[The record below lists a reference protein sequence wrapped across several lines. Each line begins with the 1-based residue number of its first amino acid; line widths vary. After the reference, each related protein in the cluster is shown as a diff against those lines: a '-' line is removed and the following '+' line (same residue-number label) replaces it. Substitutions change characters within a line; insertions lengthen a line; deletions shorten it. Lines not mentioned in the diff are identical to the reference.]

1 MGFSGVLGLV
11 FQSPGPMI
19 PHTPLRWYGVL
30 IALAV
35 VIGLTL
41 SSRLARWRDLD
52 PVLISDLLPL
62 LAIAALAAARIYYV
76 AFEWERYRDAWTR
89 LFGVIPIPRAVAF
102 WEGGIAIHGG
112 MVGALLAVWVFSR
125 LRQQPFW
132 DLLDVLAPS
141 LALGQAIGRW
151 GNFFNSEAF
160 GVPVPADFPI
170 SVKIPPALVD
180 PQVLL
185 SSPGASHF
193 HATFFY
199 ESLWNLAVFGV
210 LMGLLLRCR
219 RGGLKLPA
227 GALTC
232 TYAIAYGLGRFW
244 IEGLRTDP
252 LCLFSSPPFCE
263 GGLRIAQ
270 VMSGAMIVLGSL
282 GLAWLY
288 SLRRPLPGSGRPRS

>member
-1 MGFSGVLGLV
+1 MELSGVLGLV

-41 SSRLARWRDLD
+41 SSRLARWRGLD

-62 LAIAALAAARIYYV
+62 LAIAALVAARIYYV
-76 AFEWERYRDAWTR
+76 VFEWERYRDAWTR

-160 GVPVPADFPI
+160 GVPVPADFPV

-199 ESLWNLAVFGV
+199 ESIWNLAVFGV
-210 LMGLLLRCR
+210 LTGLLLRCR
-219 RGGLKLPA
+219 RGGFQLPV

-288 SLRRPLPGSGRPRS
+288 GLRRPLPGSGRPTS

>member
-1 MGFSGVLGLV
+1 
-11 FQSPGPMI
+11 MI

-30 IALAV
+30 IAVAV
-35 VIGLTL
+35 ITGLTL
-41 SSRLARWRDLD
+41 SSRLARWRGLD
-52 PVLISDLLPL
+52 PLLISDLLPA
-62 LAIAALAAARIYYV
+62 LAITAVVAARIYYV
-76 AFEWERYRDAWTR
+76 AFEWERYRSAWTR
-89 LFGVIPIPRAVAF
+89 LFGLIPIPRAFAL
-102 WEGGIAIHGG
+102 WEGGIAIHGA
-112 MVGALLAVWVFSR
+112 MVGGVLAVLVFSR
-125 LRQQPFW
+125 LRQQSFW
-132 DLLDVLAPS
+132 DLLDVLVPS

-160 GVPVPADFPI
+160 GHPVPVDFPV
-170 SVKIPPALVD
+170 SVKIPQVLVD

-185 SSPGASHF
+185 ANPEASHF

-232 TYAIAYGLGRFW
+232 TYAIAYSLGRFW

-252 LCLFSSPPFCE
+252 LCLFSNPPFCE

-270 VMSGAMIVLGSL
+270 VMSGGMIVLGGL
-282 GLAWLY
+282 GLVWLY
-288 SLRRPLPGSGRPRS
+288 GLRGPLPGSGPRS

>member
-1 MGFSGVLGLV
+1 MGPLGVLGLV

-30 IALAV
+30 IAVAV
-35 VIGLTL
+35 ITGLTL
-41 SSRLARWRDLD
+41 SSRLARWRGLD
-52 PVLISDLLPL
+52 PLLISDLLPA
-62 LAIAALAAARIYYV
+62 LAITAVVAARIYYV
-76 AFEWERYRDAWTR
+76 AFEWERYRNAWTR
-89 LFGVIPIPRAVAF
+89 LFGLIPIPRAFAL
-102 WEGGIAIHGG
+102 WEGGIAIHGAMLG
-112 MVGALLAVWVFSR
+112 GVLAVLVFSR

-132 DLLDVLAPS
+132 DLLDVLVPS

-160 GVPVPADFPI
+160 GHPVPVDFPV
-170 SVKIPPALVD
+170 SVKIPQVLVD

-185 SSPGASHF
+185 ANPEASHF

-232 TYAIAYGLGRFW
+232 TYAITYSLGRFW

-252 LCLFSSPPFCE
+252 LCLFSNPPFCE

-270 VMSGAMIVLGSL
+270 VMSGGMVVLGGL
-282 GLAWLY
+282 GLVWLY
-288 SLRRPLPGSGRPRS
+288 GLRGPLPGSGPRS

>member
-1 MGFSGVLGLV
+1 MGPPDVLGLV

-35 VIGLTL
+35 VIGLTI
-41 SSRLARWRDLD
+41 STRLARWRGLD
-52 PVLISDLLPL
+52 PLLISDLLPV
-62 LAIAALAAARIYYV
+62 LAIAAVVAARIYYV
-76 AFEWERYRDAWTR
+76 AFEWERYHGAWTP
-89 LFGVIPIPRAVAF
+89 LFGIIPIPRAFAV
-102 WEGGIAIHGG
+102 WEGGIAIHGA
-112 MVGALLAVWVFSR
+112 MVGGLLAVWVFSR
-125 LRQQPFW
+125 LRRQPFW

-160 GVPVPADFPI
+160 GLPVPADFPV
-170 SVKIPPALVD
+170 SVRIPPSLVD

-232 TYAIAYGLGRFW
+232 IYAIAYSLGRFW

-270 VMSGAMIVLGSL
+270 MVSLVMVVLGSL

-288 SLRRPLPGSGRPRS
+288 GLRRPLPGSSGPTS

>member
-1 MGFSGVLGLV
+1 
-11 FQSPGPMI
+11 MI

-30 IALAV
+30 IAVAV

-41 SSRLARWRDLD
+41 SSRLARWRGLD
-52 PVLISDLLPL
+52 PLLISDLLPV
-62 LAIAALAAARIYYV
+62 LAIAAVVAARIYYV

-89 LFGVIPIPRAVAF
+89 LFGVIPIPRALAL
-102 WEGGIAIHGG
+102 WEGGIAIHGA
-112 MVGALLAVWVFSR
+112 MVGGLVAVLVFSR
-125 LRQQPFW
+125 LRRQSFW
-132 DLLDVLAPS
+132 TLLDVLVPS

-160 GVPVPADFPI
+160 GMPVPGDFPL
-170 SVKIPPALVD
+170 SVRIPQALVD

-185 SSPGASHF
+185 AHPEATRF

-199 ESLWNLAVFGV
+199 ESLWNLAVFAV
-210 LMGLLLRCR
+210 LMGLLLGWR
-219 RGGLKLPA
+219 RAGLKLPA

-232 TYAIAYGLGRFW
+232 IYAMAYSLGRFW

-270 VMSGAMIVLGSL
+270 VVSGGMIVLGSL

-288 SLRRPLPGSGRPRS
+288 GLRRPLPGSGPTS

>member
-11 FQSPGPMI
+11 FQSPGPTI

-41 SSRLARWRDLD
+41 SSRLARRRGLD
-52 PVLISDLLPL
+52 PLLISDLLPL
-62 LAIAALAAARIYYV
+62 LAVAALVAARVYYV

-141 LALGQAIGRW
+141 VALGQAIGRW

-185 SSPGASHF
+185 GNPGATHF

-199 ESLWNLAVFGV
+199 ESLWNLVVFAV

-219 RGGLKLPA
+219 RGGFQLPP

-270 VMSGAMIVLGSL
+270 VMSGAMVVLGSL

-288 SLRRPLPGSGRPRS
+288 GLRRPLPGSERSTS

>member
-1 MGFSGVLGLV
+1 MGLSGVLGLV

-19 PHTPLRWYGVL
+19 PYTPLRWYGLL

-35 VIGLTL
+35 VIGLTI
-41 SSRLARWRDLD
+41 SSRLARWRGLD
-52 PVLISDLLPL
+52 PLLISNLLPAM
-62 LAIAALAAARIYYV
+62 AITAAVGARIYYV
-76 AFEWERYRDAWTR
+76 AFEWERYRNAWTQ
-89 LFGVIPIPRAVAF
+89 LFGVIPIPRAIAL

-112 MVGALLAVWVFSR
+112 MLGALLAVFVFSR

-132 DLLDVLAPS
+132 DLLDVLVPS

-160 GVPVPADFPI
+160 GGPVPADFPI
-170 SVKIPPALVD
+170 SVKIPQALVD

-185 SSPGASHF
+185 SNPGASHF

-210 LMGLLLRCR
+210 LMSLLLRCR
-219 RGGLKLPA
+219 RGRLRLPS

-232 TYAIAYGLGRFW
+232 IYSITYSLGRFW

-252 LCLFSSPPFCE
+252 LCLFSNPPFCE

-270 VMSGAMIVLGSL
+270 VVSGGMIVLGCL

-288 SLRRPLPGSGRPRS
+288 GLRRPLPGSGPAS

>member
-1 MGFSGVLGLV
+1 MGPLGVLGLV
-11 FQSPGPMI
+11 FQSPGETI
-19 PHTPLRWYGVL
+19 LGPLRWYGVL

-35 VIGLTL
+35 VIGLTI
-41 SSRLARWRDLD
+41 SSRLARWRGLD
-52 PVLISDLLPL
+52 PLLISDLLPV
-62 LAIAALAAARIYYV
+62 LAIAAVVAARIYYV
-76 AFEWERYRDAWTR
+76 AFEWERYNGAWTR
-89 LFGVIPIPRAVAF
+89 LFGVIPIPRAFAV
-102 WEGGIAIHGG
+102 WEGGIAIHGA
-112 MVGALLAVWVFSR
+112 MVGGLLAVWVFSR

-160 GVPVPADFPI
+160 GLPVPADFPV

-185 SSPGASHF
+185 AQPDASHF

-210 LMGLLLRCR
+210 LMAVLLRCR
-219 RGGLKLPA
+219 RDQLRLPA

-232 TYAIAYGLGRFW
+232 IYAVAYGLGRFW

-270 VMSGAMIVLGSL
+270 VMSGVMIVLGSV

-288 SLRRPLPGSGRPRS
+288 GLRRPLPGSEPTS

>member
-19 PHTPLRWYGVL
+19 PYTPLRWYGVL

-35 VIGLTL
+35 VVGLTL
-41 SSRLARWRDLD
+41 SSRLARWRGLD
-52 PVLISDLLPL
+52 PGLISDLLPV
-62 LAIAALAAARIYYV
+62 LAIAALVAARIYYV
-76 AFEWERYRDAWTR
+76 AFEWERYRDVWTR
-89 LFGVIPIPRAVAF
+89 LFGVIPLPRAVAF

-112 MVGALLAVWVFSR
+112 MVGALLAVLVFSR
-125 LRQQPFW
+125 LRRQPFW
-132 DLLDVLAPS
+132 TLLDVLVPS
-141 LALGQAIGRW
+141 LSLGQAIGRW

-160 GVPVPADFPI
+160 GVPVPADFPV
-170 SVKIPPALVD
+170 SVKIPQTLVD
-180 PQVLL
+180 PQVLIA
-185 SSPGASHF
+185 SPGASHF

-210 LMGLLLRCR
+210 LMGLLLCCR
-219 RGGLKLPA
+219 RGRLKLPA

-232 TYAIAYGLGRFW
+232 LYAVAYSLGRFW

-252 LCLFSSPPFCE
+252 LCLFSDPPFCE

-270 VMSGAMIVLGSL
+270 MVSLVMIALGGL

-288 SLRRPLPGSGRPRS
+288 GLRRPLPGSGPAS

>member
-1 MGFSGVLGLV
+1 MGPLGVLGLV

-30 IALAV
+30 IAVAV
-35 VIGLTL
+35 ITGLTL
-41 SSRLARWRDLD
+41 SSRLARWRGLD
-52 PVLISDLLPL
+52 PLLISDLLPA
-62 LAIAALAAARIYYV
+62 LAITAVVAARIYYV
-76 AFEWERYRDAWTR
+76 AFEWERYRSAWTR
-89 LFGVIPIPRAVAF
+89 LFGLIPIPRAFAL
-102 WEGGIAIHGG
+102 WEGGIAIHGA
-112 MVGALLAVWVFSR
+112 MVGGVLAVLVFSR
-125 LRQQPFW
+125 LRQQSFW
-132 DLLDVLAPS
+132 DLLDVLVPS

-160 GVPVPADFPI
+160 GHPVPVDFPV
-170 SVKIPPALVD
+170 SVKIPQVLVD

-185 SSPGASHF
+185 ANPEASHF

-232 TYAIAYGLGRFW
+232 TYAIAYSLGRFW

-252 LCLFSSPPFCE
+252 LCLFSNPPFCE

-270 VMSGAMIVLGSL
+270 VMSGGMIVLGGL
-282 GLAWLY
+282 GLVWLY
-288 SLRRPLPGSGRPRS
+288 GLRGPLPGSGPRS

>member
-1 MGFSGVLGLV
+1 MELSGVLGLV

-41 SSRLARWRDLD
+41 SSRLARWRGLD

-62 LAIAALAAARIYYV
+62 LAIAALVAARIYYV
-76 AFEWERYRDAWTR
+76 VFEWERYRDAWTR

-132 DLLDVLAPS
+132 ELLDVLAPS

-160 GVPVPADFPI
+160 GVPVRADFPV

-210 LMGLLLRCR
+210 LTGLLLRCR
-219 RGGLKLPA
+219 RGGFQLPV

-232 TYAIAYGLGRFW
+232 TYAITYGLGRFW

-288 SLRRPLPGSGRPRS
+288 GLRRPLPGSGRPTS

>member
-1 MGFSGVLGLV
+1 MELSGVLGLV

-41 SSRLARWRDLD
+41 SSRLARWRGLD

-62 LAIAALAAARIYYV
+62 LAIAALVAARIYYV
-76 AFEWERYRDAWTR
+76 VFEWERYRDAWTR

-160 GVPVPADFPI
+160 GVPVPADFPV

-210 LMGLLLRCR
+210 LTGLLLRCR
-219 RGGLKLPA
+219 RGGFQLPV

-232 TYAIAYGLGRFW
+232 TYAITYGLGRFW

-288 SLRRPLPGSGRPRS
+288 GLRRPLPGSGRPTS

>member
-1 MGFSGVLGLV
+1 
-11 FQSPGPMI
+11 MI

-30 IALAV
+30 IAVAV
-35 VIGLTL
+35 ITGLTL
-41 SSRLARWRDLD
+41 SSRLARWRGLD
-52 PVLISDLLPL
+52 PLLISDLLPA
-62 LAIAALAAARIYYV
+62 LAITAVVAARIYYV
-76 AFEWERYRDAWTR
+76 AFEWERYRNAWTR
-89 LFGVIPIPRAVAF
+89 LFGLIPIPRAFAL
-102 WEGGIAIHGG
+102 WEGGIAIHGA
-112 MVGALLAVWVFSR
+112 MVGGVLAVLVFSR

-132 DLLDVLAPS
+132 DLLDVLVPS

-160 GVPVPADFPI
+160 GHPVPVDFPV
-170 SVKIPPALVD
+170 SVKIPQVLVD

-185 SSPGASHF
+185 ANPEASHF

-219 RGGLKLPA
+219 RSGLKLPA

-232 TYAIAYGLGRFW
+232 TYAIAYSLGRFW

-252 LCLFSSPPFCE
+252 LCLFSNPPFCE

-270 VMSGAMIVLGSL
+270 VMSGGMIVLGGL
-282 GLAWLY
+282 GLVWLY
-288 SLRRPLPGSGRPRS
+288 GLRGPLPGSGPRS

>member
-1 MGFSGVLGLV
+1 MGMPGVLALV
-11 FQSPGPMI
+11 FQSPGPFI

-35 VIGLTL
+35 TIGLVL
-41 SSRLARWRDLD
+41 SSRLARWRGLD
-52 PVLISDLLPL
+52 PLLISDLLPV
-62 LAIAALAAARIYYV
+62 LAIAAAVAARIYYV
-76 AFEWERYRDAWTR
+76 AFEWDRYRGAWTQ
-89 LFGVIPIPRAVAF
+89 LFGIIPLPRALAI
-102 WEGGIAIHGG
+102 WEGGIAIHGA
-112 MVGALLAVWVFSR
+112 MVGGILAVLVFAR

-132 DLLDVLAPS
+132 SILDVLVPS
-141 LALGQAIGRW
+141 LAIGQAIGRW

-160 GVPVPADFPI
+160 GGPVPEDFPL
-170 SVKIPPALVD
+170 SVKIPPPLVD

-185 SSPGASHF
+185 SHPGASHF

-199 ESLWNLAVFGV
+199 EFLWNLAVFAL
-210 LMGLLLRCR
+210 LMGLLLGSR
-219 RGGLKLPA
+219 RGLLTLPP

-232 TYAIAYGLGRFW
+232 IYALSYSLGRFW

-270 VMSGAMIVLGSL
+270 VVSGVMIVLGGL

-288 SLRRPLPGSGRPRS
+288 GLGRPLPGSGSTR

>member
-1 MGFSGVLGLV
+1 MGPLGVLGLV

-30 IALAV
+30 IAVAV
-35 VIGLTL
+35 ITGLTL
-41 SSRLARWRDLD
+41 SSRLARWRGLD
-52 PVLISDLLPL
+52 PLLISDLLPA
-62 LAIAALAAARIYYV
+62 LAITAVVAARIYYV
-76 AFEWERYRDAWTR
+76 AFEWERYRNAWTR
-89 LFGVIPIPRAVAF
+89 LFGLIPIPRAFAL
-102 WEGGIAIHGG
+102 WEGGIAIHGA
-112 MVGALLAVWVFSR
+112 MVGGVLAVLVFSR

-132 DLLDVLAPS
+132 DLLDVLVPS

-160 GVPVPADFPI
+160 GHPVPVDFPV
-170 SVKIPPALVD
+170 SVKIPQVLVD

-185 SSPGASHF
+185 ANPEASHF

-219 RGGLKLPA
+219 RSGLKLPA

-232 TYAIAYGLGRFW
+232 TYAIAYSLGRFW

-252 LCLFSSPPFCE
+252 LCLFSNPPFCE

-270 VMSGAMIVLGSL
+270 VMSGGMIVLGGL
-282 GLAWLY
+282 GLVWLY
-288 SLRRPLPGSGRPRS
+288 GLRGPLPGSGPRS

>member
-1 MGFSGVLGLV
+1 MELLGVLGLV

-30 IALAV
+30 IAMAV
-35 VIGLTL
+35 VIGLAI
-41 SSRLARWRDLD
+41 SSRLARWRGLD
-52 PVLISDLLPL
+52 PLLISDLLPV
-62 LAIAALAAARIYYV
+62 LAIASVVAARIYYV
-76 AFEWERYRDAWTR
+76 AFEWERYRTAWTR
-89 LFGVIPIPRAVAF
+89 LFGVIPIPRAFAL
-102 WEGGIAIHGG
+102 WEGGIAIHGA
-112 MVGALLAVWVFSR
+112 MVGAFLAVLVFAR

-132 DLLDVLAPS
+132 NLLDVLAPS

-160 GVPVPADFPI
+160 GLPVPADFPI
-170 SVKIPPALVD
+170 SVKISPTLVD

-185 SSPGASHF
+185 NQPGASHF

-219 RGGLKLPA
+219 RGRLKLPA

-232 TYAIAYGLGRFW
+232 IYAIAYSLGRVW

-263 GGLRIAQ
+263 GGVRIAQ
-270 VMSGAMIVLGSL
+270 VMSGGMIVLGGL

-288 SLRRPLPGSGRPRS
+288 GLRRPLPGSKGLTS

>member
-1 MGFSGVLGLV
+1 MGFTDVLGLV

-35 VIGLTL
+35 VVGLAL
-41 SSRLARWRDLD
+41 SSRLARWRGLD

-62 LAIAALAAARIYYV
+62 LAVAALLAARIYYV

-125 LRQQPFW
+125 LRRQPFW
-132 DLLDVLAPS
+132 TLLDVLAPS

-160 GVPVPADFPI
+160 GVPVPADFPV

-185 SSPGASHF
+185 NSPGASHF

-199 ESLWNLAVFGV
+199 ESVWNLMVFAV

-219 RGGLKLPA
+219 RGGFPLPA
-227 GALTC
+227 GAPTC
-232 TYAIAYGLGRFW
+232 AYAVAYGLGRFW

-270 VMSGAMIVLGSL
+270 VMSGAMILLGSL

-288 SLRRPLPGSGRPRS
+288 GLRRPLPGSGPAS

>member
-1 MGFSGVLGLV
+1 
-11 FQSPGPMI
+11 MI

-30 IALAV
+30 IAVAV
-35 VIGLTL
+35 ITGLTL
-41 SSRLARWRDLD
+41 SSRLARWRGLD
-52 PVLISDLLPL
+52 PLLISDLLPA
-62 LAIAALAAARIYYV
+62 LAITAVVAARIYYV
-76 AFEWERYRDAWTR
+76 AFEWERYRNAWTR
-89 LFGVIPIPRAVAF
+89 LFGLIPIPRAFAL
-102 WEGGIAIHGG
+102 WEGGIAIHGA
-112 MVGALLAVWVFSR
+112 MVGGVLAVLVFSR

-132 DLLDVLAPS
+132 DLLDVLVPS

-160 GVPVPADFPI
+160 GHPVPVDFPV
-170 SVKIPPALVD
+170 SVKIPQVLVD

-185 SSPGASHF
+185 ANPEASHF

-232 TYAIAYGLGRFW
+232 TYAIAYSLGRFW

-252 LCLFSSPPFCE
+252 LCLFSNPPFCE

-270 VMSGAMIVLGSL
+270 VMSGGMVVLGGL
-282 GLAWLY
+282 GLVWLY
-288 SLRRPLPGSGRPRS
+288 GLRGPLPGSGPRS

>member
-1 MGFSGVLGLV
+1 MGPLGVLGLV

-30 IALAV
+30 IAVAV
-35 VIGLTL
+35 ITGLTL
-41 SSRLARWRDLD
+41 SSRLARWRGLD
-52 PVLISDLLPL
+52 PLLISDLLPA
-62 LAIAALAAARIYYV
+62 LAITAVVAARIYYV
-76 AFEWERYRDAWTR
+76 AFEWESYRNAWTR
-89 LFGVIPIPRAVAF
+89 LFGLIPIPRAFAL
-102 WEGGIAIHGG
+102 WEGGIAIHGA
-112 MVGALLAVWVFSR
+112 MVGGLLAVLVFSR

-132 DLLDVLAPS
+132 DLLDVLVPS

-160 GVPVPADFPI
+160 GHPVPVDFPV
-170 SVKIPPALVD
+170 SVKIPQDLVD

-185 SSPGASHF
+185 ANPEASHF

-199 ESLWNLAVFGV
+199 ESLWNMAVFGV

-232 TYAIAYGLGRFW
+232 TYAIAYSLGRFW

-252 LCLFSSPPFCE
+252 LCLFSNPPFCE

-270 VMSGAMIVLGSL
+270 VMSGGMIVLGGL
-282 GLAWLY
+282 GLVWLY
-288 SLRRPLPGSGRPRS
+288 GLRGPLPGSGPRS

>member
-1 MGFSGVLGLV
+1 
-11 FQSPGPMI
+11 MI

-30 IALAV
+30 IAVAV

-41 SSRLARWRDLD
+41 SSRLARWRGLD
-52 PVLISDLLPL
+52 PLLISDLLPV
-62 LAIAALAAARIYYV
+62 LAITAVVAARIYYV

-89 LFGVIPIPRAVAF
+89 LFGLIPIPRAFAL
-102 WEGGIAIHGG
+102 WEGGIAIHGA
-112 MVGALLAVWVFSR
+112 MVGGMLAVLVFSR

-132 DLLDVLAPS
+132 DLLDVLVPS

-160 GVPVPADFPI
+160 GHPVTVDFPI
-170 SVKIPPALVD
+170 SVKIPQLLVD

-185 SSPGASHF
+185 TNPEASHF

-232 TYAIAYGLGRFW
+232 IYAIAYSLGRFW

-252 LCLFSSPPFCE
+252 LCLFSNPPFCE

-270 VMSGAMIVLGSL
+270 VMSGGMIVLGGL
-282 GLAWLY
+282 GLIWLY
-288 SLRRPLPGSGRPRS
+288 GLRRPLPGSGPRS

>member
-1 MGFSGVLGLV
+1 MGPLGGVSGLV

-30 IALAV
+30 IAVAV

-41 SSRLARWRDLD
+41 SSRLARWRGLD
-52 PVLISDLLPL
+52 PLLISDLLPV
-62 LAIAALAAARIYYV
+62 LAIAAVAAARIYYV
-76 AFEWERYRDAWTR
+76 AFEWERYHDAWTR
-89 LFGVIPIPRAVAF
+89 LFGLIPIPRAFAL
-102 WEGGIAIHGG
+102 WEGGIAIHGA
-112 MVGALLAVWVFSR
+112 MVGGMLAVLVFSR

-132 DLLDVLAPS
+132 DLLDVLVPS
-141 LALGQAIGRW
+141 LVLGQAIGRW

-160 GVPVPADFPI
+160 GHPVPVDFPV
-170 SVKIPPALVD
+170 SVKIPQVLVD

-185 SSPGASHF
+185 THPEASHF

-210 LMGLLLRCR
+210 LMGLLLRSR

-232 TYAIAYGLGRFW
+232 IYAIAYSLGRFW

-252 LCLFSSPPFCE
+252 LCLFSNPPFCE

-270 VMSGAMIVLGSL
+270 VMSGGMIVLGGL
-282 GLAWLY
+282 GLVWLY
-288 SLRRPLPGSGRPRS
+288 GLRRPLPGSGPRS

>member
-1 MGFSGVLGLV
+1 MGPLGVLGLV

-30 IALAV
+30 IAVAV
-35 VIGLTL
+35 ITGLTL
-41 SSRLARWRDLD
+41 SSRLARWRGLD
-52 PVLISDLLPL
+52 PLLISDLLPA
-62 LAIAALAAARIYYV
+62 LAITAVVAARIYYV
-76 AFEWERYRDAWTR
+76 AFEWERYRNAWTR
-89 LFGVIPIPRAVAF
+89 LFGLIPIPRAFAL
-102 WEGGIAIHGG
+102 WEGGIAIHGA
-112 MVGALLAVWVFSR
+112 MVGGVLAVLVFSR

-132 DLLDVLAPS
+132 DLLDVLVPS

-160 GVPVPADFPI
+160 GHPVPVDFPV
-170 SVKIPPALVD
+170 SVKIPQVLVD

-185 SSPGASHF
+185 ANPEASHF

-232 TYAIAYGLGRFW
+232 TYAIAYSLGRFW

-252 LCLFSSPPFCE
+252 LCLFSNPPFCE

-270 VMSGAMIVLGSL
+270 VMSGGMVVLGGL
-282 GLAWLY
+282 GLVWLY
-288 SLRRPLPGSGRPRS
+288 GLRGPLPGSGPRS

>member
-41 SSRLARWRDLD
+41 SSRLARWRGLD

-76 AFEWERYRDAWTR
+76 VFEWERYRDAWTR

-160 GVPVPADFPI
+160 GVPVPADFPV
-170 SVKIPPALVD
+170 SVKIPPSLVD

-210 LMGLLLRCR
+210 LTGLMLRCR
-219 RGGLKLPA
+219 RGGFQLPV

-232 TYAIAYGLGRFW
+232 TYAITYGLGRFW

-288 SLRRPLPGSGRPRS
+288 GLRRPLPGSGRPTS

>member
-41 SSRLARWRDLD
+41 SSRLARWRGLD

-62 LAIAALAAARIYYV
+62 LAIAALVAARIYYV
-76 AFEWERYRDAWTR
+76 VFEWERYRDAWTR

-160 GVPVPADFPI
+160 GVPVPADFPV

-210 LMGLLLRCR
+210 LTGLLLRCR
-219 RGGLKLPA
+219 RGGFQLPV

-288 SLRRPLPGSGRPRS
+288 GLRRPLPGSGRPTS

>member
-19 PHTPLRWYGVL
+19 PYTPLRWYGVL

-35 VIGLTL
+35 VVGLTL
-41 SSRLARWRDLD
+41 SSRLARWRGLD
-52 PVLISDLLPL
+52 PGLISDLLPV
-62 LAIAALAAARIYYV
+62 LAVAALVAARIYYV
-76 AFEWERYRDAWTR
+76 AFEWERYHNAWTR
-89 LFGVIPIPRAVAF
+89 LFGVIPLPRAVAF

-112 MVGALLAVWVFSR
+112 MVGALLAVLVFSR
-125 LRQQPFW
+125 LRRQPFW
-132 DLLDVLAPS
+132 TLLDVLVPS

-160 GVPVPADFPI
+160 GVPVPADFPV
-170 SVKIPPALVD
+170 SVKIPQTLVD

-185 SSPGASHF
+185 ASPGATHF

-210 LMGLLLRCR
+210 LMALLLRCR
-219 RGGLKLPA
+219 RGRLKLPA

-232 TYAIAYGLGRFW
+232 LYAVAYSLGRFW

-270 VMSGAMIVLGSL
+270 MVSLVMIALGGL

-288 SLRRPLPGSGRPRS
+288 GLRRPLPGSGPAS

>member
-41 SSRLARWRDLD
+41 SSRLARWRGLD

-62 LAIAALAAARIYYV
+62 LAIAALVAARIYYV
-76 AFEWERYRDAWTR
+76 TFEWERYRDAWTR

-160 GVPVPADFPI
+160 GVPVPADFPV

-210 LMGLLLRCR
+210 LTGLLLRCR
-219 RGGLKLPA
+219 RGGFQLPV

-288 SLRRPLPGSGRPRS
+288 GLRRPLPGSGRPTS

>member
-1 MGFSGVLGLV
+1 MELPAGILGLV
-11 FQSPGPMI
+11 FQSPGPTI
-19 PHTPLRWYGVL
+19 PYTPLRWYGVL
-30 IALAV
+30 IAVAV
-35 VIGLTL
+35 VIGLAI
-41 SSRLARWRDLD
+41 SSRLARWRGLD
-52 PVLISDLLPL
+52 PLLISDLLPV
-62 LAIAALAAARIYYV
+62 LAIAAVVAARIYYV
-76 AFEWERYRDAWTR
+76 AFEWDRYRDAWTR
-89 LFGVIPIPRAVAF
+89 LFGVIPIPRALAL

-112 MVGALLAVWVFSR
+112 MVGAFLAVLVFSR
-125 LRQQPFW
+125 LRRQSLW
-132 DLLDVLAPS
+132 DLLDVLVPS

-160 GVPVPADFPI
+160 GMPVPADFPV
-170 SVKIPPALVD
+170 SVRIPQALVD

-185 SSPGASHF
+185 GNPEASHF

-199 ESLWNLAVFGV
+199 ESLWNLAVFAV

-227 GALTC
+227 GALSC
-232 TYAIAYGLGRFW
+232 LYAVVYSLGRVW

-270 VMSGAMIVLGSL
+270 LVSGGMIAAGGL
-282 GLAWLY
+282 GLVWLY
-288 SLRRPLPGSGRPRS
+288 GLRRPLPGSGPIS

>member
-1 MGFSGVLGLV
+1 MALSAGVLGLV
-11 FQSPGPMI
+11 FQSPGPTI
-19 PHTPLRWYGVL
+19 PGLPLRWYGVL

-35 VIGLTL
+35 VVGLVL
-41 SSRLARWRDLD
+41 SSRLARWRGLD
-52 PVLISDLLPL
+52 PLLISDLLPV
-62 LAIAALAAARIYYV
+62 LAVTSVVAARIYYV
-76 AFEWERYRDAWTR
+76 AFEWENYRGVWTR
-89 LFGVIPIPRAVAF
+89 LFGVIPIPRAVAL
-102 WEGGIAIHGG
+102 WEGGIAIHGA
-112 MVGALLAVWVFSR
+112 MVGGLLAVLVFCR
-125 LRQQPFW
+125 LRRQPFW
-132 DLLDVLAPS
+132 DLLDVLTPS
-141 LALGQAIGRW
+141 LVLGQAIGRW

-160 GVPVPADFPI
+160 GMPVPADFPV
-170 SVKIPPALVD
+170 SVRVPQVLVD

-185 SSPGASHF
+185 ANPGATHF

-210 LMGLLLRCR
+210 LMGLLLGCR
-219 RGGLKLPA
+219 RGRLQLPA

-232 TYAIAYGLGRFW
+232 IYAVAYSLGRVW

-270 VMSGAMIVLGSL
+270 MVSGAMILLGAL

-288 SLRRPLPGSGRPRS
+288 GLRRPLPGSGPRS

>member
-1 MGFSGVLGLV
+1 MELSGVLGLV

-41 SSRLARWRDLD
+41 SSRLARWRGLD

-62 LAIAALAAARIYYV
+62 LAIAALVAARIYYV
-76 AFEWERYRDAWTR
+76 VFEWERYRDAWTR

-160 GVPVPADFPI
+160 GVPVPADFPV

-210 LMGLLLRCR
+210 LTGLLLRCR
-219 RGGLKLPA
+219 RGGFQLPV

-288 SLRRPLPGSGRPRS
+288 GLRRPLPGSGRPTS